1 MSDNTTPDLT
11 LLARQQRQLLT
22 EMGSMRD
29 DLAVLTAV
37 AMRQD
42 GTLGALLTEVRA
54 MHSQHSRL
62 SNRVRDLEAAASGNG
77 QP

>member
-1 MSDNTTPDLT
+1 MSDDVPPDLA
-11 LLARQQRQLLT
+11 LLARQQKQILT
-22 EMGSMRD
+22 ELGSMRD
-29 DLAVLTAV
+29 DLAVLTAI

-62 SNRVRDLEAAASGNG
+62 ANRVRELETHV
-77 QP
+77 

>member
-62 SNRVRDLEAAASGNG
+62 ANRVRDLES

>member
-1 MSDNTTPDLT
+1 MSDEISPDLS
-11 LLARQQRQLLT
+11 LLARQQRQILS
-22 EMGSMRD
+22 EVGSIRD

-42 GTLGALLTEVRA
+42 GTLSSLLVEVRA

-62 SNRVRDLEAAASGNG
+62 ANRVRDIEARQDG
-77 QP
+77 

>member
-1 MSDNTTPDLT
+1 MSDNPEVTPDLT
-11 LLARQQRQLLT
+11 LIARQQRQILT

-29 DLAVLTAV
+29 DLSVLTAI

-42 GTLGALLTEVRA
+42 ATLTALLTEVRA

-62 SNRVRDLEAAASGNG
+62 ANRVREIEAREV
-77 QP
+77 

>member
-1 MSDNTTPDLT
+1 MSDEPVTLELLGRQQGQ
-11 LLARQQRQLLT
+11 LLA

-29 DLAVLTAV
+29 DMAVLTAIV
-37 AMRQD
+37 LRQD
-42 GTLGALLTEVRA
+42 GTLTALLTEVRP

-62 SNRVRDLEAAASGNG
+62 ANRVRDLEA

>member
-1 MSDNTTPDLT
+1 MMSDDNTRDLS
-11 LLARQQRQLLT
+11 LLARQQRQILT

-29 DLAVLTAV
+29 DLAVLTAI

-42 GTLGALLTEVRA
+42 GTLAALLAEVRA

-62 SNRVRDLEAAASGNG
+62 VNRVRDLET

>member
-1 MSDNTTPDLT
+1 MSGNTPPDLA
-11 LLARQQRQLLT
+11 LARQQRQILT

-29 DLAVLTAV
+29 GLAVLTAV

-42 GTLGALLTEVRA
+42 GTLAALLTEVRA
-54 MHSQHSRL
+54 THSQHSR
-62 SNRVRDLEAAASGNG
+62 SGNRVRDLEAAASGNG

>member
-1 MSDNTTPDLT
+1 MSDDIPPDLS
-11 LLARQQRQLLT
+11 LLARQQRQLLS
-22 EMGSMRD
+22 EMGSIRD

-42 GTLGALLTEVRA
+42 GTLSALLAEVRA

-62 SNRVRDLEAAASGNG
+62 DNRVRQIESRQDV
-77 QP
+77 